1 VNAYNADSRERLSD
15 AERTDLAW
23 NRSGLALLACGA
35 VVLRGLTR
43 PGLPKREVAAGVV
56 ILFLGTLTWALG
68 AWHAHRT
75 LRRGGRPT
83 VIADLLPISCG
94 VALVGVGAFV
104 VAAVFP
110 G

>member
-1 VNAYNADSRERLSD
+1 MNAYDADSRDRLSD

-23 NRSGLALLACGA
+23 NRSGLALLVCGA
-35 VVLRGLTR
+35 VVLRGLTQ
-43 PGLPKREVAAGVV
+43 PGLPRREVAAGIV
-56 ILFLGTLTWALG
+56 ILFLGALTWTLG

-75 LRRGGRPT
+75 LGRGERPT